1 MATLEA
7 VSTIQR
13 IGETA
18 GQLWSL
24 LDLEGPLKMTQ
35 LIKLADAPRDVVM
48 QAIGWLAR
56 EEKISID
63 EESRARVVSLRYD

>member
-7 VSTIQR
+7 VSTVQR

-18 GQLWSL
+18 GEIWNL
-24 LDLEGPLKMTQ
+24 LDAEGPLKMTQ
-35 LIKLADAPRDVVM
+35 LVKQADAPRDVVM
-48 QAIGWLAR
+48 QAVGWLAR

-63 EESRARVVSLRYD
+63 EQSRARVVSLRF

>member
-1 MATLEA
+1 MATVEA
-7 VSTIQR
+7 VSTIER

-18 GQLWSL
+18 GQIWNL

-35 LIKLADAPRDVVM
+35 VVKQTDAPRDVVM
-48 QAIGWLAR
+48 QALGWLAR

-63 EESRARVVSLRYD
+63 EESRARVVSLRY